1 MLEKITTI
9 CYNIREVSQMKIS
22 ICDDDSVQLDN
33 LRHLLREWKSSAEI
47 SEYRSA
53 EQFLFSYPDKPC
65 DLLLL
70 DIEMGDM
77 NGMELARKLR
87 NNGDMLPIIFIT
99 GYSEFMQDGY
109 DVEALHYLLKPVD
122 KDKLFAVLERY
133 ASRHLTDNRVI
144 FPSGDATVS
153 INTDDIASL
162 EAFGKKSQ
170 ITLRN
175 GKEIICSCGLNAV
188 AEKLNSGFISCHRSY
203 VVNIGYIRSIS
214 KTEITLDSGQKI
226 PLSRRLYDSVNK
238 AFIEYYRENRQ

>member
-1 MLEKITTI
+1 MKIT
-9 CYNIREVSQMKIS
+9 
-22 ICDDDSVQLDN
+22 ICDDDIGQLDN
-33 LRHLLREWKSSAEI
+33 LRHLIREWNSSAEI
-47 SEYRSA
+47 QEYCSS
-53 EQFLFSYPDKPC
+53 EQFLFGYPDNPC

-87 NNGDMLPIIFIT
+87 SAGDTLPIIFIT

-109 DVEALHYLLKPVD
+109 DVEALHYLLKPVNT
-122 KDKLFAVLERY
+122 DKLFAVLDRY
-133 ASRHLTDNRVI
+133 ASRHKTDNRVI
-144 FPSGDATVS
+144 FPCGDESVC
-153 INTDDIASL
+153 INSEDIVYL
-162 EAFGKKSQ
+162 EAFGKKTQ
-170 ITLRN
+170 ITLKD
-175 GKEIICSCGLNAV
+175 GKEIICSCGLSAV

>member
-1 MLEKITTI
+1 MVK
-9 CYNIREVSQMKIS
+9 VV
-22 ICDDDSVQLDN
+22 ICDDDSAQLDN
-33 LRHLLREWKSSAEI
+33 LRHLLREWNSSAEI

-53 EQFLFSYPDKPC
+53 EQFLFGYPDKSC

-122 KDKLFAVLERY
+122 KDKLFAVLDRY
-133 ASRHLTDNRVI
+133 ASRHKTDNRAI
-144 FPSGDATVS
+144 FPCGDETVS
-153 INTDDIASL
+153 INTDDIAYL
-162 EAFGKKSQ
+162 EAFGKKTQ

-175 GKEIICSCGLNAV
+175 GKEIICSCGLSAV
-188 AEKLNSGFISCHRSY
+188 VEKLNSGFISCHRSY

>member
-1 MLEKITTI
+1 
-9 CYNIREVSQMKIS
+9 MKIS
-22 ICDDDSVQLDN
+22 ICDDDSVQLNN
-33 LRHLLREWKSSAEI
+33 LRQLLKVWNSSTEI

-53 EQFLFSYPDKPC
+53 EQFLFSYPDKSC

-87 NNGDMLPIIFIT
+87 DNGDMLPIIFIT

-122 KDKLFAVLERY
+122 KDKLFAVLDRY

-144 FPSGDATVS
+144 LPSGDETVS
-153 INTDDIASL
+153 INTDDIAYL
-162 EAFGKKSQ
+162 EAFGKKTQ
-170 ITLRN
+170 ITLKDR
-175 GKEIICSCGLNAV
+175 KEIICTCGLSSA

>member
-1 MLEKITTI
+1 MKIT
-9 CYNIREVSQMKIS
+9 
-22 ICDDDSVQLDN
+22 ICDDDIGQLDN
-33 LRHLLREWKSSAEI
+33 LRHLIREWNSSAEI
-47 SEYRSA
+47 QEYCSS
-53 EQFLFSYPDKPC
+53 EQFLFGYPDNPC

-87 NNGDMLPIIFIT
+87 SAGDTLPIIFIT

-109 DVEALHYLLKPVD
+109 DVEALHYLLKPVNT
-122 KDKLFAVLERY
+122 DKLFAVLDRY
-133 ASRHLTDNRVI
+133 ASRHKTDNRVI
-144 FPSGDATVS
+144 FPCGDESVC
-153 INTDDIASL
+153 INSEDIVYL
-162 EAFGKKSQ
+162 EAFGKKTQ
-170 ITLRN
+170 ITLKD
-175 GKEIICSCGLNAV
+175 GKEIVCICGLNA
-188 AEKLNSGFISCHRSY
+188 ATEKLSEGFMSCHRSY